1 MSDKLIKKLNDRISS
16 NKTAIGFIEAEIP
29 KYEETIN
36 DYSEITNPTENK
48 IISVASSINSLQQ
61 QIVSIATSA
70 FNVGCGTTVG
80 ASIVYPDTVK
90 THNENVTS
98 SSYDGLDPFG
108 GKTSSV
114 LSSSNVGIGTF
125 LSFTQNDSSQAGLG
139 TLYGTMEACFRIPC
153 FISTCITFSSQI
165 TSLQSQIVTL
175 RNQLPSEITK
185 VNDVRTEKRNSEIER
200 YGQKRGVASLKERNA
215 EMESA
220 INTII
225 NISSVGIG
233 TTASTPPNGYPA
245 IVIDASLKLYYDA
258 DANNTLT
265 QPETP
270 GTGGKWKDITG
281 RGFDGTI
288 TNATYDSTSPEFFN
302 FNGVD
307 TSVATSGGIDL
318 YDTSTGTEISVESWV
333 NADTFESGD
342 GDTSQWI
349 LGGGATGL
357 HYDLVFDLG
366 RARGRVGGSGEY
378 AFSGT
383 LNTGRWYH
391 LVFTYTS
398 QRYVRI
404 YVDASQAG
412 IYDWGS
418 GLGPTISKNGVVK
431 LGEYAGANSFNL
443 DGKIGETRIYNRAL
457 TPTEITQNYNATKAR
472 YE

>member
-36 DYSEITNPTENK
+36 DFSGITNPTENK

-61 QIVSIATSA
+61 QIVSVATSA
-70 FNVGCGTTVG
+70 FNVGCGTTTG
-80 ASIVYPDTVK
+80 ATIVYPDTVK

-98 SSYDGLDPFG
+98 PSYDGLDPFG

-139 TLYGTMEACFRIPC
+139 TLYGTMEACFRTPC
-153 FISTCITFSSQI
+153 FISTCISFSSQI
-165 TSLQSQIVTL
+165 ISLQTQISTL
-175 RNQLPSEITK
+175 RSQLPSEITK
-185 VNDVRTEKRNSEIER
+185 VNSIRTEKKNSEIER
-200 YGQKRGVASLKERNA
+200 YGQKRGVAALKQRNS

-220 INTII
+220 INTIT

-233 TTASTPPNGYPA
+233 TTASTPSNGYPA
-245 IVIDASLKLYYDA
+245 IVIDTSLKLYYDA
-258 DANNTLT
+258 DASNTL

-270 GTGGKWKDITG
+270 GTDSKWEDITG

-288 TNATYDSTSPEFFN
+288 INANYVSTSPQFFN
-302 FNGVD
+302 FNGED

-333 NADTFESGD
+333 NADTFTSDD
-342 GDTSQWI
+342 GDDKQWI
-349 LGGGATGL
+349 LGGGGDYL
-357 HYDLVFDLG
+357 HYDLAFDQG
-366 RARGRVGGSGEY
+366 KARGRVGISASAK

-383 LNTGRWYH
+383 LNTGQWYH
-391 LVFTYTS
+391 LVMTYTS

-404 YVDASQAG
+404 YVDASEAG

-418 GLGPTISKNGVVK
+418 GLGPTIPTNGAVK
-431 LGEYAGANSFNL
+431 IGQYQGFESLNL
-443 DGKIGETRIYNRAL
+443 NGKIGETRVYNRAL
-457 TPTEITQNYNATKAR
+457 SPTEITQNYNATKAR